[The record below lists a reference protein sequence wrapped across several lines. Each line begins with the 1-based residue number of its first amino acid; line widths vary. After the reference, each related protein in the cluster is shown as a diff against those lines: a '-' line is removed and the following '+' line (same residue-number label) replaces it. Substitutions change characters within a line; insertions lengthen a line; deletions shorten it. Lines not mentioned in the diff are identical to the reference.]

1 MIRKKDL
8 LERIDYLD
16 MITQKQTYVIELLY
30 KRLKQSGINFDS
42 RLAELESMWV
52 IEADKVFDKDGHWIK
67 GATDEKQ
74 THSS

>member
-16 MITQKQTYVIELLY
+16 MIMQEQEYLIELLY
-30 KRLKQSGINFDS
+30 KQLKQSGINFDS
-42 RLAELESMWV
+42 RLAELELMWA
-52 IEADKVFDKDGHWIK
+52 IESDRVFDKNGHWIK
-67 GATDEKQ
+67 GDNNEKQ

>member
-16 MITQKQTYVIELLY
+16 TMMQEQECVIELLY

-42 RLAELESMWV
+42 RLAELESMWA
-52 IEADKVFDKDGHWIK
+52 IESDRVFDKDGHWM
-67 GATDEKQ
+67 GGNNEK
-74 THSS
+74 